1 MQTVAGP
8 ALTRPTRLCFI
19 VEEKYE
25 NDVMPGVVADALVS
39 WGHEVDI
46 LRPQLHAD
54 RRVGPAGE
62 GVRRP
67 GPEDRLLGPGPEHPR
82 GRRRG
87 GYRHGQR
94 LPRHPTGPGQGRGRE
109 PGPGGRLPFPTTFFA
124 SRAGVLAQV
133 PPAEYPLVVKPN
145 NGSSCEQ
152 IFRVNG
158 PAELEHLD
166 LDDSGFLLAQPYLP
180 NPGYD
185 VKLYNTGDEVFAAV
199 KRSPLHPGED
209 VVEELIPVTPELRAL
224 ATAVGRA
231 FGLDIYGVDV
241 VETSRGWVVL
251 DVNDFPSFG
260 KVPDVAWRLAR
271 TVLRLAAPPGG
282 RPPVLRLRHIRP
294 PRCRNGG
301 IRIMK
306 ICLLAESATNP
317 VLSSVLDALAER
329 HRVTV
334 ADPREMAPALA
345 RRSFPEATSRTS
357 TSSSRAAPRPS
368 PLPTARSAPA
378 RSWST
383 GLAPRVPRSTA
394 GPWPPCWTSRGSP
407 RPARGLFRRCR

>member
-1 MQTVAGP
+1 MQTITGP

-46 LRPQLHAD
+46 LRPHSMLTDVSA
-54 RRVGPAGE
+54 
-62 GVRRP
+62 
-67 GPEDRLLGPGPEHPR
+67 LLGKA
-82 GRRRG
+82 
-87 GYRHGQR
+87 YDA
-94 LPRHPTGPGQGRGRE
+94 LVLKTVSSGPGLSILEAAGAAGVATVNDYRAI
-109 PGPGGRLPFPTTFFA
+109 RLARDKAVAASRARAAGIPFPTTFFA

-133 PPAEYPLVVKPN
+133 PRAQYPLVIKPN

-158 PAELEHLD
+158 PEELEHLD

-224 ATAVGRA
+224 AIAVGRA

-271 TVLRLAAPPGG
+271 TVLRLA
-282 RPPVLRLRHIRP
+282 
-294 PRCRNGG
+294 
-301 IRIMK
+301 
-306 ICLLAESATNP
+306 
-317 VLSSVLDALAER
+317 
-329 HRVTV
+329 HRQ
-334 ADPREMAPALA
+334 A
-345 RRSFPEATSRTS
+345 
-357 TSSSRAAPRPS
+357 AAPQFPVFAPS
-368 PLPTARSAPA
+368 VHPAAAMEASA
-378 RSWST
+378 S
-383 GLAPRVPRSTA
+383 
-394 GPWPPCWTSRGSP
+394 
-407 RPARGLFRRCR
+407 